1 MFIQVISGTARDADA
16 LARQFDK
23 WMTDL
28 RPGAIGFLGATSGF
42 TDDGKFLTAARFES
56 ADAAQRN
63 SDRPEQ
69 GAWWSETQQH
79 ASDVVFDN
87 CSRVETLFGGGNDD
101 AKFVQVMRGRVKDRA
116 KADAMLSRNEEA
128 EATMQAARPDVI
140 GEVIAVHDGGEGF
153 TDIVYFTSEADA
165 RAGEVREMDD
175 AAKAMMA
182 EFDAALEVTD
192 YFDLTRLWL
201 H

>member
-23 WMTDL
+23 WVTDL
-28 RPGAIGFLGATSGF
+28 QPGSIGFLGATSGF
-42 TDDGKFLTAARFES
+42 TDDGRFLTAARFES
-56 ADAAQRN
+56 AEAAQRN
-63 SDRPEQ
+63 SARPEQ
-69 GAWWSETQQH
+69 GAWWSETEQY
-79 ASDVVFDN
+79 ASNVVFND
-87 CSRVETLFGGGNDD
+87 CTRVETLFGGGNDD
-101 AKFVQVMRGRVKDRA
+101 AKFVQVMRGRIKDPA
-116 KADAMLSRNEEA
+116 KAEAMFGRSAEA
-128 EATMQAARPDVI
+128 EATLHDARPDVI
-140 GEVIAVHDGGEGF
+140 GEVIAVHDDGQGF

-165 RAGEVREMDD
+165 RSGEAKEMDD